1 MKQKSQFAAF
11 STHQV
16 SALNKIVGGVK
27 NTTWTSNTTGTK
39 YKDYSYGSNEL
50 NATSTP
56 ANDYGGDDKTFD
68 PA

>member
-1 MKQKSQFAAF
+1 MKQKSHFSAF

-27 NTTWTSNTTGTK
+27 NTTWTSQTTGSK
-39 YKDYSYGSNEL
+39 YKDYTYGSNEL
-50 NATSTP
+50 NATSAP
-56 ANDYGGDDKTFD
+56 ANDYGGEDKTFN